1 MKSPVVVWMVAP
13 VVMLMVWFGT
23 SVNSKR
29 CNSNANATV
38 ADSIA
43 NWSPTHFRGPP
54 LNGMYLKSVLV
65 SLGTGPSKSNRSGMN
80 SSALSQT

>member
-1 MKSPVVVWMVAP
+1 MGENKKQYSQQTYITVVVWMVAP

-54 LNGMYLKSVLV
+54 LNGMYLQK
-65 SLGTGPSKSNRSGMN
+65 NHNMRHF
-80 SSALSQT
+80 